1 MGSKHRVDTK
11 DKKRTR
17 KNAEFGREK
26 RNSGNQELSNE
37 PEKDTIME
45 GDEAEE
51 DEQNSSSDESSK
63 IIDNEQSDA
72 EEDDDEEEEDDD
84 DDEEEEEEDDDDD
97 DEEEEDDDFPRKKK
111 SKNSKHD
118 DGSTGFSAAVN
129 AILSSH
135 LKAYDRKD
143 PIMARNKKVLKQ
155 SESEKLEY
163 KAKKALLAEKKKLL
177 GKARKT
183 DIIPIA
189 SGEDRSENIRKVLE
203 KETALRKIAQKGAVK
218 LFNAILAT
226 QVKTEKEVSE
236 NLSGIKNKEEKKE
249 LITEVSKEK
258 FLDLVKA
265 AAGSDNE

>member
-17 KNAEFGREK
+17 NNAEFGREK

-72 EEDDDEEEEDDD
+72 EE
-84 DDEEEEEEDDDDD
+84 DD

-163 KAKKALLAEKKKLL
+163 KAKKAFLAEKKKLL

-236 NLSGIKNKEEKKE
+236 NLSEIKNKEEKKE

>member
-1 MGSKHRVDTK
+1 MGSKHTVDTK
-11 DKKRTR
+11 NKKRT
-17 KNAEFGREK
+17 KKDADVGREK
-26 RNSGNQELSNE
+26 KGGSSLELNNNL
-37 PEKDTIME
+37 EKE
-45 GDEAEE
+45 SVSAEE
-51 DEQNSSSDESSK
+51 EVEQDEQNSSSDESSE
-63 IIDNEQSDA
+63 IIENEQSDT
-72 EEDDDEEEEDDD
+72 EG
-84 DDEEEEEEDDDDD
+84 
-97 DEEEEDDDFPRKKK
+97 EEEEDDDFPRKKK

-118 DGSTGFSAAVN
+118 DGSAGFSTAVN

-163 KAKKALLAEKKKLL
+163 KARKALLAEKKKLL
-177 GKARKT
+177 GKARKR
-183 DIIPIA
+183 DIIPIS
-189 SGEDRSENIRKVLE
+189 SGEDRSGNIRKVLE
-203 KETALRKIAQKGAVK
+203 RETVLRKIAQKGAVK

-226 QVKTEKEVSE
+226 QVKTEKEVTE

>member
-72 EEDDDEEEEDDD
+72 EE
-84 DDEEEEEEDDDDD
+84 DD

-236 NLSGIKNKEEKKE
+236 NLSEIKNKEEKKE

>member
-51 DEQNSSSDESSK
+51 EEQNSSSDESSK

-72 EEDDDEEEEDDD
+72 EE
-84 DDEEEEEEDDDDD
+84 DD

-236 NLSGIKNKEEKKE
+236 NLSEIKNKEEKKE

>member
-37 PEKDTIME
+37 PEKDKIME

-63 IIDNEQSDA
+63 IIDSEQSDA
-72 EEDDDEEEEDDD
+72 EEDDDEEEEDA
-84 DDEEEEEEDDDDD
+84 EEDD

>member
-51 DEQNSSSDESSK
+51 EEQNSSSDESSK

-72 EEDDDEEEEDDD
+72 EEEDDDE
-84 DDEEEEEEDDDDD
+84 
-97 DEEEEDDDFPRKKK
+97 EEEEDDDFPRKKK

>member
-72 EEDDDEEEEDDD
+72 EEDDD
-84 DDEEEEEEDDDDD
+84 EEEDDDDD

>member
-51 DEQNSSSDESSK
+51 EEQNSSSDESSK

-72 EEDDDEEEEDDD
+72 EE
-84 DDEEEEEEDDDDD
+84 DD

>member
-72 EEDDDEEEEDDD
+72 EEDDD
-84 DDEEEEEEDDDDD
+84 EEEEDDDDD

>member
-72 EEDDDEEEEDDD
+72 EEDDDEEEEDA
-84 DDEEEEEEDDDDD
+84 EEED

-236 NLSGIKNKEEKKE
+236 NLSEIKNKEEKKE

>member
-72 EEDDDEEEEDDD
+72 EEDD
-84 DDEEEEEEDDDDD
+84 EEEEDDDDD

>member
-63 IIDNEQSDA
+63 MIDNEQSDA
-72 EEDDDEEEEDDD
+72 EE
-84 DDEEEEEEDDDDD
+84 DD

-203 KETALRKIAQKGAVK
+203 NETALRKIAQKGAVK

-236 NLSGIKNKEEKKE
+236 NLSEIKNKEEKKE

>member
-51 DEQNSSSDESSK
+51 EEQNSSSDESSK

-72 EEDDDEEEEDDD
+72 EEDDD
-84 DDEEEEEEDDDDD
+84 DE
-97 DEEEEDDDFPRKKK
+97 EEEEDDDFPRKKK

-189 SGEDRSENIRKVLE
+189 SGEDRSANIRKVLE

>member
-72 EEDDDEEEEDDD
+72 EE
-84 DDEEEEEEDDDDD
+84 DD

-236 NLSGIKNKEEKKE
+236 NLSGIKNKEDKKE

>member
-1 MGSKHRVDTK
+1 MGSKHTVDTK
-11 DKKRTR
+11 NKKTA
-17 KNAEFGREK
+17 KKDTDVGREK
-26 RNSGNQELSNE
+26 KGGSSFELNKNL
-37 PEKDTIME
+37 EKE
-45 GDEAEE
+45 SVSAEE
-51 DEQNSSSDESSK
+51 EVEQDEQNSSSDESSE
-63 IIDNEQSDA
+63 IIENEQSDS
-72 EEDDDEEEEDDD
+72 EE
-84 DDEEEEEEDDDDD
+84 
-97 DEEEEDDDFPRKKK
+97 EEEEDDDFPRKKK

-118 DGSTGFSAAVN
+118 DGSAGFSTAVN

-163 KAKKALLAEKKKLL
+163 KARKALLAEKKKLL
-177 GKARKT
+177 GKARKR

-203 KETALRKIAQKGAVK
+203 RETVLRKIAQKGAVK

-226 QVKTEKEVSE
+226 QVKTEKEVTE

-265 AAGSDNE
+265 AAGGDNE

>member
-63 IIDNEQSDA
+63 IIDSEQSDA
-72 EEDDDEEEEDDD
+72 EE
-84 DDEEEEEEDDDDD
+84 DD

>member
-84 DDEEEEEEDDDDD
+84 DDDD
-97 DEEEEDDDFPRKKK
+97 EEEDDDFPRKKK

>member
-51 DEQNSSSDESSK
+51 DEQSSSSDESSK

-72 EEDDDEEEEDDD
+72 EE
-84 DDEEEEEEDDDDD
+84 DD

-236 NLSGIKNKEEKKE
+236 NLSEIKNKEEKKE

>member
-72 EEDDDEEEEDDD
+72 EEDDD
-84 DDEEEEEEDDDDD
+84 EEEEDDDDD

-177 GKARKT
+177 AKARKT

>member
-72 EEDDDEEEEDDD
+72 EEDDDEEEEDA
-84 DDEEEEEEDDDDD
+84 EEED

>member
-72 EEDDDEEEEDDD
+72 EE
-84 DDEEEEEEDDDDD
+84 DD

>member
-84 DDEEEEEEDDDDD
+84 
-97 DEEEEDDDFPRKKK
+97 FPRKKK

-163 KAKKALLAEKKKLL
+163 KAKKALLAEKKLL

>member
-63 IIDNEQSDA
+63 IIDSEQSDA
-72 EEDDDEEEEDDD
+72 EEDDDEEEEDA
-84 DDEEEEEEDDDDD
+84 EEED

>member
-1 MGSKHRVDTK
+1 MQNLGVK
-11 DKKRTR
+11 
-17 KNAEFGREK
+17 K

-51 DEQNSSSDESSK
+51 EEQNSSSDESSK
-63 IIDNEQSDA
+63 TIDNEQSDA
-72 EEDDDEEEEDDD
+72 EEEDDDEEDDD
-84 DDEEEEEEDDDDD
+84 DDE
-97 DEEEEDDDFPRKKK
+97 EEEEDDDFPRKKK

-163 KAKKALLAEKKKLL
+163 KAKKSIVGRKKKKLL

>member
-63 IIDNEQSDA
+63 IIDSEQSDA
-72 EEDDDEEEEDDD
+72 EEDDDEEEEDA
-84 DDEEEEEEDDDDD
+84 EEED

-236 NLSGIKNKEEKKE
+236 NLSEIKNKEEKKE

>member
-51 DEQNSSSDESSK
+51 DEQNSSSYESSK

-72 EEDDDEEEEDDD
+72 EE
-84 DDEEEEEEDDDDD
+84 DD

>member
-72 EEDDDEEEEDDD
+72 EEDDE
-84 DDEEEEEEDDDDD
+84 
-97 DEEEEDDDFPRKKK
+97 EEEEDDDFPRKKK

-118 DGSTGFSAAVN
+118 DGATGFSAAVN

-236 NLSGIKNKEEKKE
+236 NLSEIKNKEEKKE
-249 LITEVSKEK
+249 LVTEVAKEK

>member
-63 IIDNEQSDA
+63 IIDSEQSDA
-72 EEDDDEEEEDDD
+72 EEDDDEEEEDA
-84 DDEEEEEEDDDDD
+84 EEDD

>member
-72 EEDDDEEEEDDD
+72 EDDD
-84 DDEEEEEEDDDDD
+84 DD
-97 DEEEEDDDFPRKKK
+97 EEEDDDFPRKKK

>member
-37 PEKDTIME
+37 PENDTIME

-72 EEDDDEEEEDDD
+72 EE
-84 DDEEEEEEDDDDD
+84 DDD

>member
-63 IIDNEQSDA
+63 IIDNEQS
-72 EEDDDEEEEDDD
+72 
-84 DDEEEEEEDDDDD
+84 D

-236 NLSGIKNKEEKKE
+236 NLSEIKNKEEKKE

>member
-26 RNSGNQELSNE
+26 RNSGNQELNNE

-72 EEDDDEEEEDDD
+72 EE
-84 DDEEEEEEDDDDD
+84 DD

-236 NLSGIKNKEEKKE
+236 NLSEIKNKEEKKE

>member
-72 EEDDDEEEEDDD
+72 EEDDDEEED
-84 DDEEEEEEDDDDD
+84 EEDDDDD
-97 DEEEEDDDFPRKKK
+97 DDDDEEEDDDFPRKKK

>member
-72 EEDDDEEEEDDD
+72 EEDDDEEED
-84 DDEEEEEEDDDDD
+84 DDDDD

>member
-63 IIDNEQSDA
+63 IIDNEQSDT
-72 EEDDDEEEEDDD
+72 EE
-84 DDEEEEEEDDDDD
+84 DD

-236 NLSGIKNKEEKKE
+236 NLSEIKNKEEKKE